1 MGIYLLIW
9 HHSTEEKVKAVKS
22 LVKPELRDTPPRL
35 SRKPSLVSPSQLSED
50 SPEEV
55 ESRESAP
62 SSMTRPELSSDLSSR
77 TLSEI
82 PYATPSTPRE
92 RPSPPS
98 MSSMLLRDKEEPFTV
113 SEDEHLT

>member
-1 MGIYLLIW
+1 MGKIKLNNIKW
-9 HHSTEEKVKAVKS
+9 HQTIEVKEANSARSKER
-22 LVKPELRDTPPRL
+22 PEPRDTPPRL

-62 SSMTRPELSSDLSSR
+62 SSMMRPELSSEASSR

-82 PYATPSTPRE
+82 PYLHRTRQEKDRHRPRC
-92 RPSPPS
+92 RLCS
-98 MSSMLLRDKEEPFTV
+98 
-113 SEDEHLT
+113 

>member
-1 MGIYLLIW
+1 MGEAN
-9 HHSTEEKVKAVKS
+9 SARFKER
-22 LVKPELRDTPPRL
+22 PEPRDTPPRL

-62 SSMTRPELSSDLSSR
+62 SSMTRPELSSEASSR

-98 MSSMLLRDKEEPFTV
+98 MSSMLLRDKEEPFMV
-113 SEDEHLT
+113 SEDERMFDFKLIVE

>member
-1 MGIYLLIW
+1 MGTI
-9 HHSTEEKVKAVKS
+9 EVKEVNSARSKER
-22 LVKPELRDTPPRL
+22 PEPKDTLPRL
-35 SRKPSLVSPSQLSED
+35 SRKPSLESPSQLSED
-50 SPEEV
+50 SPEEE

-62 SSMTRPELSSDLSSR
+62 SSMTRPESSSELSSR

-82 PYATPSTPRE
+82 PFATPSTPRE

-113 SEDEHLT
+113 SEDELVFEYQ